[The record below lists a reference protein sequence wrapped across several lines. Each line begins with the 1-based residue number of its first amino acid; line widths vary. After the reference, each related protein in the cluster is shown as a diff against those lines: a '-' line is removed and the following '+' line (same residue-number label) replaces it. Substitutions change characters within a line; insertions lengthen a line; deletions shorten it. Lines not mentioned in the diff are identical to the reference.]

1 MRRQLGPQHRKKSQ
15 VTAEVAVLTPDDRDF
30 MHAHF
35 VAMSAG
41 LIGWFVCAMFASV
54 AYAWTFYYLL
64 ALTVAGREL
73 ITDRIAEHALRQGG
87 AISSNTRHS
96 IRTSAEPATV

>member
-1 MRRQLGPQHRKKSQ
+1 MRRQLGPQHRRRPI
-15 VTAEVAVLTPDDRDF
+15 TAEIAVLTPEDRDL

-73 ITDRIAEHALRQGG
+73 VRDRAAGAPLPNTS
-87 AISSNTRHS
+87 AISSTSRHS
-96 IRTSAEPATV
+96 LRTSSEPAPA